1 MATIPVYLTDDDGN
15 EIEQT
20 AGSGDFIIIG
30 YVDQDLFVNASGLL
44 YTTFFDVV
52 QAATPEQKA
61 EVLRGLR
68 LAKGIRGDLRRF
80 ELSGT
85 SENAYV
91 KYNHSIFGGR
101 YQSQYTALGAIAGT
115 YLRRGGSSFT
125 KELVEAALIAGAFAS
140 FPNTFPSLVLPGD
153 VQLSVSAG
161 GGSVEGHAWTITD
174 GVTTFSPT
182 VASPTVTLTE
192 GTWTVSVDVT
202 IDGTV
207 VSVDSRTL
215 EVSALAVAAGL
226 TNSNP
231 TPALGEST
239 LLGLVIDDTDMPLL
253 QDIDWSFNVQLA
265 AGQRV
270 ELTEDVDYTVNSQS
284 GKTINVTFLTAGA
297 FEVTARVTD
306 TSGTLVSTQ
315 TNLDVADYATTNAVT
330 NHSILSQATADALV
344 QGDTHM
350 VIIGDSLSLPL
361 RSDRWRGG
369 MVNSFQPARW
379 AGMQPANNDM
389 SDLGGSAFNRNN
401 EHDAHQLESSNF
413 RLQRGNTGSDNVK
426 VDGTKNSITYC
437 DPRIGVRRT
446 TAGSF
451 LELEALT
458 TSPSFGYDVT
468 GRSGSWEDT
477 IRGRLQSPADTFY
490 RSSQVNSRALLYNL
504 DSTITLTASA
514 VDATSDQS
522 ITMNSEG
529 YYLVEVERDATTGT
543 DTKYNALDV
552 SFDSIAVNDRFGWMD
567 NFVYSPAVSGLSLS
581 YLGDGGWNSSNHTG
595 DTARVTENTST
606 RVDEYYNDEAVASH
620 LDLVAWKNKSQTVL
634 RDNVVILI
642 EIQNNSA
649 NGEGHDGQMRKDLL
663 TIKTRWENAADVVDP
678 SGSLKAKLKFIV
690 VSLPD
695 LTAGT
700 QQGRLATMM
709 PDIVGLGGYSNV
721 EFIDLHNAIK
731 VAEGGIYADP
741 ADYTDTYSTPNA
753 TGGVVTPA
761 PVASWY
767 TLNANGT
774 KIDNVH
780 PTREG
785 SNKQMEILWSVVK
798 DAASDPAGFSFT
810 INAPANGTTNDT
822 YNYTLS
828 GSLPADRL
836 VTWSVDGSIVAY
848 GDSYTLPSSAGT
860 FVVSAQVDGVDGA
873 QATATAS
880 AVTISVPNSA
890 PVISSV
896 SVAGSTPEAGDVF
909 SLVVEASD
917 VDGDAL
923 SYTVLNPEG
932 DLTASAG
939 PTTDASVTLGP
950 IVATSAG
957 ISAVYNVTVTDGS
970 LSDSADIT
978 IVPVAPNQNPVV
990 STWVAAGG
998 PFTSGDSISLVYDVS
1013 DADGDSL
1020 EADVFVSVDGGSRS
1034 PVVSNLSVSGGGV
1047 IPFTTTQSGSH
1058 EFTIEIRDGNGGTA
1072 EQSTTVAVGTAGP
1085 SHQHE
1090 VFYQHAGGTNNTTN
1104 AAIVTPPGWTI
1115 TDQPTGF
1122 TLMGITTGANTV
1134 RFNFSTQTRRD
1145 NFHTWITTTGQGRA
1159 IEWHISTGD
1168 VVRCEIDQLAG
1179 PSTSSTVWSNLRD
1192 GSAAWSLNGGAAG
1205 TYAGSGARNALR
1217 ENGATTGSV
1226 RFFE

>member
-125 KELVEAALIAGAFAS
+125 KELVEAALVTGPFATFS
-140 FPNTFPSLVLPGD
+140 NTFPSLVLPGD
-153 VQLSVSAG
+153 VQFSVSAG
-161 GGSVEGHAWTITD
+161 GGTVEGYAWAITD
-174 GVTTFSPT
+174 GNTTFLPT

-192 GTWTVSVDVT
+192 GIWTVAVNVT
-202 IDGTV
+202 IDGT
-207 VSVDSRTL
+207 SVPADPRTV
-215 EVSALAVAAGL
+215 EVSSLAVAAGI

-253 QDIDWSFNVQLA
+253 QDVEWSFNVELA

-270 ELTEDVDYTVNSQS
+270 ELTEGVDYTVNAQS

-344 QGDTHM
+344 QGDAH
-350 VIIGDSLSLPL
+350 VIVLGDSLNLPL
-361 RSDRWRGG
+361 RSTRWRGG
-369 MVNSFQPARW
+369 MAASFKPARW
-379 AGMQPANNDM
+379 AGIQPANSSFAENSNQAWSQND
-389 SDLGGSAFNRNN
+389 
-401 EHDAHQLESSNF
+401 EHDAHRHFSTGFAVN
-413 RLQRGNTGSDNVK
+413 RGQGGHANLH
-426 VDGTKNSITYC
+426 VDGTKG
-437 DPRIGVRRT
+437 GVPVWADARLAQRRT
-446 TAGSF
+446 QAGTY
-451 LELEALT
+451 LEMDANN
-458 TSPSFGYDVT
+458 TSPTLGLNVT
-468 GRSGSWEDT
+468 ARSGSFAN
-477 IRGRLQSPADTFY
+477 ILRGRLQSPDDTFY
-490 RSSQVNSRALLYNL
+490 RASSVNSRTLFYNL
-504 DSTITLTASA
+504 DDTITLTGTAS
-514 VDATSDQS
+514 DSTSDHS
-522 ITMNSEG
+522 FTMDSEG
-529 YYLVEVERDATTGT
+529 YYLMEVERDATTGT
-543 DTKYNALDV
+543 DLFSKVLDV
-552 SFDSIAVNDRFGWMD
+552 SFDSIAVDDTFGWMD
-567 NFVYSPAVSGLSLS
+567 SFVYSPSMSGLSIS
-581 YLGDGGWNSSNHTG
+581 YLGDGGWNTSNHTS
-595 DTARVTENTST
+595 DAARVAANAGQANQ
-606 RVDEYYNDEAVASH
+606 YYSDDACAAH
-620 LDLVAWKNKSQTVL
+620 LDMVAWKDKSQTTL
-634 RDNVVILI
+634 RDSVVFFFA
-642 EIQNNSA
+642 IQNGA
-649 NGEGHDGQMRKDLL
+649 QDGTGHDGQMRKDLL
-663 TIKTRWENAADVVDP
+663 AVKTRWEAAADVVDP
-678 SGSLKAKLKFIV
+678 SGTLKAKLKFIV
-690 VSLPD
+690 VSMPD
-695 LTAGT
+695 IINNTQHARTA
-700 QQGRLATMM
+700 AMM
-709 PDIVGLGGYSNV
+709 PDLVGLGGYSNV

-731 VAEGGIYADP
+731 TAEGGIYANP
-741 ADYTDTYSTPNA
+741 ADYTGTVAGGSGTISPLWYGINSGDPNSDD
-753 TGGVVTPA
+753 GV
-761 PVASWY
+761 
-767 TLNANGT
+767 NGN
-774 KIDNVH
+774 DDSVH
-780 PTREG
+780 PTRAG
-785 SNKQMEILWSVVK
+785 SAKQMEILWSVVK

-810 INAPANGTTNDT
+810 INAPANGTTDDT

-828 GSLPADRL
+828 GSLPTDRL

-880 AVTISVPNSA
+880 AVTISAANSA

-909 SLVVEASD
+909 SLTVEASD
-917 VDGDAL
+917 ADGDAL

-932 DLTASAG
+932 DLTASGG

-957 ISAVYNVTVTDGS
+957 IPAVYNVTVTDGS

-978 IVPVAPNQNPVV
+978 ITPVAPNQNPVV
-990 STWVAAGG
+990 LAWTTPSG
-998 PFTSGDSISLVYDVS
+998 PFTEGDTISLVYNVS

-1020 EADVFVSVDGGSRS
+1020 EADVFVAIDGGSRS
-1034 PVVSNLSVSGGGV
+1034 PVVSNLSVSGSNV

-1072 EQSTTVAVGTAGP
+1072 EQSQTVSVAPASSDQIDILTFTGSGSSTNTQGLSEDASNWTLGPATTPAVIFSGNGLRLRYAGNTASALDLQADLRAADSFVLTWDGKTATYNANASDFNTVGSGDQVDFNQDRWSYSEGTTWD
-1085 SHQHE
+1085 
-1090 VFYQHAGGTNNTTN
+1090 GGLNTDLRTF
-1104 AAIVTPPGWTI
+1104 TGTI
-1115 TDQPTGF
+1115 T
-1122 TLMGITTGANTV
+1122 LTV
-1134 RFNFSTQTRRD
+1134 
-1145 NFHTWITTTGQGRA
+1145 TTT
-1159 IEWHISTGD
+1159 S
-1168 VVRCEIDQLAG
+1168 
-1179 PSTSSTVWSNLRD
+1179 
-1192 GSAAWSLNGGAAG
+1192 
-1205 TYAGSGARNALR
+1205 
-1217 ENGATTGSV
+1217 
-1226 RFFE
+1226 